1 MQRGV
6 LREVRLDVERRLVRL
21 VLRRLGA
28 DRLTDLR
35 DVERRLVRLVL
46 RRVVVRGVRLDVE
59 RRLVRLVRL
68 VLRRL
73 GDARRLIAIFIG
85 LAVSLIASEMRVSML
100 LRRSLLSSRAAVA
113 VMLSLTYL
121 VFIALLMPDF
131 TARSRPVERIS
142 LLVVLRVVL
151 RVERRGAERLVVL
164 RLVDRLTDLREVERL
179 VPRRE
184 DERLDVERRLV
195 RLVLRR
201 VERLVPRRE

>member
-6 LREVRLDVERRLVRL
+6 RLVVRRVDLREVLRRDVDLRLEERLEERLVERRVDLRE

-28 DRLTDLR
+28 ARR
-35 DVERRLVRLVL
+35 DVERLV
-46 RRVVVRGVRLDVE
+46 VE
-59 RRLVRLVRL
+59 RRL

-73 GDARRLIAIFIG
+73 GDARRFTAIFIG

-100 LRRSLLSSRAAVA
+100 LRRSLLSSRAAVT

-121 VFIALLMPDF
+121 VFIALLIPDF

-151 RVERRGAERLVVL
+151 RVERRGAERLTVL
-164 RLVDRLTDLREVERL
+164 RLE
-179 VPRRE
+179 
-184 DERLDVERRLV
+184 ERLDVERRLGA
-195 RLVLRR
+195 
-201 VERLVPRRE
+201 ERI